1 MHRQRA
7 SVGFQH
13 TSRCGGLPLGQIKEL
28 AKPWGAWGAW
38 RRRFS
43 LANRTQESTH
53 TCNRTT
59 SAAYSNVGIPARRPA
74 IIFVVAVAVAV
85 RTRCPETPGEGAAKA
100 RPRSEGV
107 DAASW
112 AQHPR
117 ADADASVARDKS
129 AVCMS
134 AGRFL
139 HSSAY
144 ARTNLS
150 EWLKD

>member
-1 MHRQRA
+1 M
-7 SVGFQH
+7 
-13 TSRCGGLPLGQIKEL
+13 
-28 AKPWGAWGAW
+28 
-38 RRRFS
+38 
-43 LANRTQESTH
+43 
-53 TCNRTT
+53 
-59 SAAYSNVGIPARRPA
+59 
-74 IIFVVAVAVAV
+74 VAVAVAV

-134 AGRFL
+134 AGR
-139 HSSAY
+139 AY

-150 EWLKD
+150 EWLKELVFLYIQYKFSKKYPSIQLYCTN